1 MKETQ
6 SVRVKIRLT
15 DNRPFPTDM
24 FVEVDDART
33 FDPVSVFSSLRAAH
47 KWLTEEGYKYCHG
60 TNGVWT
66 K

>member
-33 FDPVSVFSSLRAAH
+33 LDPVSVFSSLRSAH
-47 KWLTEEGYKYCHG
+47 TWLTEQGYKYCHS

>member
-24 FVEVDDART
+24 FVEVDDAVTRN
-33 FDPVSVFSSLRAAH
+33 PVSAFSSLRSAH
-47 KWLTEEGYKYCHG
+47 TWLTEQGYKYCHG
-60 TNGVWT
+60 TNGIWS